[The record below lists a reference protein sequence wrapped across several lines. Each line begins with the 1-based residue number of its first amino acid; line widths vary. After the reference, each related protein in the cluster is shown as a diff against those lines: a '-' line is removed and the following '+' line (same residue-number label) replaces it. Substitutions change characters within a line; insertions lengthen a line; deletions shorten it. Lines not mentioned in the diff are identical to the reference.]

1 MKRAFF
7 MVVVVAVVAGLSGCA
22 RDRMYAGP
30 QPDGLAG
37 CMNGSCAQAPETC
50 AECSPC
56 MQCGLAMPA
65 CRCRQQPMMGGP
77 PMMPGPPTGAVAYPY
92 YTVHGPRDFLAKNPR
107 ALGP

>member
-7 MVVVVAVVAGLSGCA
+7 MLVVVAVVAGLTGCA

-50 AECSPC
+50 AQCGPG

-65 CRCRQQPMMGGP
+65 SRYRQQ